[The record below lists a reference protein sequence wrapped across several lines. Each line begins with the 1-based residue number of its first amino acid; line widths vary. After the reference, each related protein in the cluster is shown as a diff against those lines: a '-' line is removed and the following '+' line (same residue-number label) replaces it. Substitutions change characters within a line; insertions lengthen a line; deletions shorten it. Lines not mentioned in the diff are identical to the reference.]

1 MADWRG
7 KNVIYEML
15 NELFTPLL
23 QRVFVSLSE
32 PVTGTD
38 DHVQLTDLRREFLN
52 FILII
57 LNNDLG
63 QVLVSEGKKTALD
76 LLLGVL
82 R

>member
-1 MADWRG
+1 
-7 KNVIYEML
+7 
-15 NELFTPLL
+15 
-23 QRVFVSLSE
+23 
-32 PVTGTD
+32 
-38 DHVQLTDLRREFLN
+38 LN